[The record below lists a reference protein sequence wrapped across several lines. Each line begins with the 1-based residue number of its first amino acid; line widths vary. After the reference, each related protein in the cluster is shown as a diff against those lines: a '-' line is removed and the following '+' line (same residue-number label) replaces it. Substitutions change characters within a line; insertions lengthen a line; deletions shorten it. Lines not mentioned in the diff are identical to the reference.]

1 MSQIK
6 GISDYKH
13 NNQKLLYMESKE
25 YDSRKYVL
33 ISYDTIVLE
42 VVNGQ
47 IILDKYSQI
56 SCTTSKHITQCKE
69 YLKSI
74 GVLN

>member
-1 MSQIK
+1 MSQIQ

-56 SCTTSKHITQCKE
+56 SYTTSKHITQCKE